1 MMVSV
6 QPPPCN
12 TYGCCRHNCR
22 VETKESKREREREK
36 GFKQEAWLGLGEK
49 KLITGCVFLGSEKKC

>member
-22 VETKESKREREREK
+22 VETKESKRERERERRVSNRK
-36 GFKQEAWLGLGEK
+36 PGLGEK
-49 KLITGCVFLGSEKKC
+49 NLITGCVFLGSKKC